1 MSTSAKPHVDR
12 FRQMLASLISDGRM
26 VPDIKQI
33 VLDEYLAMVLEAQEQ
48 LRHRHRKQL
57 PAYTGP
63 IPEESDIEM
72 PDFLKEAT
80 T

>member
-1 MSTSAKPHVDR
+1 VSTSAKPHIDR
-12 FRQMLASLISDGRM
+12 YRQMLASLLHDGRM

-33 VLDEYLAMVLEAQEQ
+33 VLDEYLAMTLEAQEQ

-57 PAYTGP
+57 PAYSGP
-63 IPEESDIEM
+63 IPTEDDIEM
-72 PDFLKEAT
+72 PDFLREAT